1 MIAEIK
7 IRWKVEPKLRHIL
20 EVEPNKQRETNKKK
34 RKFDVSIGS
43 QIPNSVQN

>member
-34 RKFDVSIGS
+34 KFGVSIGS
-43 QIPNSVQN
+43 QIPNSVRN